1 MKSNTFDMN
10 KQGNV
15 SKSYNIIVPLIKDH
29 NRKRATEIA
38 MSMAVI
44 PASLLCKYRDV
55 GMIQT

>member
-1 MKSNTFDMN
+1 MN
-10 KQGNV
+10 KQGSV
-15 SKSYNIIVPLIKDH
+15 SKGHTIIVPLIKDH